1 MHVESQPDLDS
12 NFDIDGELEN
22 LDRSIE
28 IGTLRGFNGDSD
40 LQAGSDISIR
50 GRLGNPRAYGIQLD
64 INNIVGRPKL
74 RAVSV
79 DGIESFRA
87 VDKAE

>member
-12 NFDIDGELEN
+12 DFDIDARLEN
-22 LDRSIE
+22 LDRNLE
-28 IGTLRGFNGDSD
+28 VGTLRSFNGDAV

-64 INNIVGRPKL
+64 INNTVGRPKL